1 MTIFFISVLILFGI
15 LLIVLEILALPGFI
29 VGLLGAVFVV
39 MGIGWTWQVY
49 GSDIGLLTGIIT
61 LAITGVSIWSAFRT
75 GFWQRFSLQEK
86 LEGRM
91 NEIDPTSV
99 HVGDRGAAV
108 SSLRPMGTVKVNGQK
123 YQASTEGEL
132 VPPNYPVTIIRVET
146 DRLIVRPIV

>member
-132 VPPNYPVTIIRVET
+132 VPP
-146 DRLIVRPIV
+146 L